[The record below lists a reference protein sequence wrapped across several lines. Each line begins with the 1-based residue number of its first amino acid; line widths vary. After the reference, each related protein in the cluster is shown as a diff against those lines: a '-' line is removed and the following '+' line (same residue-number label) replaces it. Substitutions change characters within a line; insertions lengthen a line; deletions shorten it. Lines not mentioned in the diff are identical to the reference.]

1 MTMWGKT
8 PEEIA
13 AIARKRRTLEDYR
26 DRQDDPALKAII
38 DATIKHDREMMERY
52 DQNLRRLLWGLVAI
66 VIAGGVLLVVIALSV

>member
-13 AIARKRRTLEDYR
+13 EIASKRRSLEEYR
-26 DRQDDPALKAII
+26 DRQDDPALKAMI
-38 DATIKHDREMMERY
+38 DATIEHDMMVMEHDFARK
-52 DQNLRRLLWGLVAI
+52 RRLLWGLVAI